1 MLLRLFFPQVERL
14 AGGVKA
20 FQFDAGLGA
29 YDPHKYVA
37 WQTLSGFITEEV
49 VRAHGGQFYLGESFA
64 PSISYFLSKL
74 AGLKLESK
82 YRSTRRASDEDI
94 ANTVCMKDGEC
105 SKWPSVI

>member
-29 YDPHKYVA
+29 YDLHKYVA

-49 VRAHGGQFYLGESFA
+49 VLAHGGRIFCSEYLIFSVEVGRFEIGIEI
-64 PSISYFLSKL
+64 SIHKTCI
-74 AGLKLESK
+74 
-82 YRSTRRASDEDI
+82 R
-94 ANTVCMKDGEC
+94 
-105 SKWPSVI
+105 